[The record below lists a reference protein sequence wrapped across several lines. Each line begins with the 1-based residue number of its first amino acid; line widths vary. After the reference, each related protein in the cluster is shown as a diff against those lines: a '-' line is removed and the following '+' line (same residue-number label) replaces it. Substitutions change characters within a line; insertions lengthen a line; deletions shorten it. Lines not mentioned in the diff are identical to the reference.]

1 MSIKKIEE
9 KLSLLINN
17 YMKMNPQEKK
27 SFSTSGKI
35 SDCISEISKNEI
47 EQVLYSYEEKSHI
60 KKYYVAKLKAKGVN
74 GREKKEAD
82 ILFYHK
88 YNGPAIIIQT
98 TSILTAFRNFRWDS
112 IFHDAENFHAAYPK
126 LVVGYI
132 IVCPD
137 KSLENNEKF
146 PLEKVQRK
154 LLRVTNREDMYDHL
168 HKYER
173 ISLIYFKKTKNGIK
187 ILENKTNKDLRPS
200 NFIQSICEI
209 FKERF
214 IE

>member
-1 MSIKKIEE
+1 MG
-9 KLSLLINN
+9 
-17 YMKMNPQEKK
+17 MNQKEKK
-27 SFSTSGKI
+27 SFVTRGII
-35 SDCISEISKNEI
+35 SNNISEICKNEI
-47 EQVLYSYEEKSHI
+47 ENILNLCKEKSLI
-60 KKYYVAKLKAKGVN
+60 KKHYNFKLKAKGVN

-82 ILFYHK
+82 ILFFHA
-88 YNGPAIIIQT
+88 YNGPMIIIQV

-137 KSLENNEKF
+137 KSLGNNENF

-154 LLRVTNREDMYDHL
+154 LLRVTNREDMYNHL

-173 ISLIYFKKTKNGIK
+173 ISLIYFRKTKNGIK
-187 ILENKTNKDLRPS
+187 ILENKINKDLRPS
-200 NFIQSICEI
+200 NFVQSICEI
-209 FKERF
+209 FRERF
-214 IE
+214 VE